1 MKNQDTNSLFQSF
14 LLIFL
19 VGFLILLSSVFY
31 VYEGNR
37 ALVQRF
43 GKILTRPN
51 GDFIIYEPGL
61 HFKVP
66 VIDSVQPL
74 DIRIQTFSV
83 PSDRIFTVEQK
94 SVKID
99 YYVKWKI
106 KDLVKYYLAT
116 NASSSRTASVLKGK
130 INDVLRAEVGKREL
144 SDVITGERGSII
156 SILKDQAD
164 TSADNIG
171 VEVVD
176 VRIVKL
182 DYPPEV
188 SQSVYE
194 RMRASRQRMATM
206 YRSEGD
212 AASEAIRAKGDAEV
226 VKILAEAKRSAA
238 VIKAE
243 GDAEAADIFTSAY
256 SKQPDFFRILR
267 TLDVYKKTIKEG
279 ESMIIDLSQIDIFK
293 PLQSGSLL
301 PSSEKE

>member
-19 VGFLILLSSVFY
+19 VVILILLSSVFY

-43 GKILTRPN
+43 GKILTSSN

-61 HFKVP
+61 HFKAP
-66 VIDSVQPL
+66 IIDGVQPL

-106 KDLVKYYLAT
+106 KDLVKYYLST
-116 NASSSRTASVLKGK
+116 NASASRTASVLKGK

-243 GDAEAADIFTSAY
+243 GDAEAANIFTSAY
-256 SKQPDFFRILR
+256 TKEPEFFHILR
-267 TLDVYKKTIKEG
+267 TLDVYRKTVKEG

-293 PLQSGSLL
+293 PLRSGHLVT
-301 PSSEKE
+301 SSEKE